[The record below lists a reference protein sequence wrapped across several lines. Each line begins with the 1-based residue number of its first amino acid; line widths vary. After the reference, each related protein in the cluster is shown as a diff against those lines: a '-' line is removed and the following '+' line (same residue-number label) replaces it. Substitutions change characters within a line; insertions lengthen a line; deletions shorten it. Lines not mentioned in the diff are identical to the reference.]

1 MSFWRSSAKASEALV
16 LGSSISKSQA
26 VTKFNMDG
34 TTTANQHCLDTLGD
48 RLAGIAGGRYS
59 NFVPATVRLRGLS
72 HALERSR
79 PGQDADGRS
88 S

>member
-1 MSFWRSSAKASEALV
+1 MSFWRSSAKASEALA

-26 VTKFNMDG
+26 VTNMDG
-34 TTTANQHCLDTLGD
+34 TTTANQHCLDTLGY

-59 NFVPATVRLRGLS
+59 NFVPATVRLRELS